1 MPPDDAPE
9 DAPED
14 APGGAAEE
22 AEQQV
27 SACPQLAKAKPAC
40 TANVR
45 ADDDEL
51 SQQQCVKGDPTLT
64 RS

>member
-27 SACPQLAKAKPAC
+27 GGQKGRSTESRAIEPGVIELAGMAPYG
-40 TANVR
+40 
-45 ADDDEL
+45 L
-51 SQQQCVKGDPTLT
+51 
-64 RS
+64 